1 VKITVS
7 GITKDLNYS
16 VISIVYIIYTP
27 GRGVDTPALDTGQC
41 LSIEQYNE
49 MSVNIKLVNKGLSLH
64 TTG

>member
-1 VKITVS
+1 MKITIS
-7 GITKDLNYS
+7 GITKDLNY
-16 VISIVYIIYTP
+16 VIFIVYIIYTR
-27 GRGVDTPALDTGQC
+27 GRGVDTPAFDGGQC